1 MKATK
6 SMKPYTSLVLSLLAG
21 LSTASLL
28 LPMPGLAQASKID
41 PLEDLRTTDGS
52 SDPFSSSSN
61 ASSIYDLIHR
71 ARLNNG
77 LNMNEFRTQQR
88 EQINDAAAEFRSQQ
102 LQRMQTTP
110 QAAPVENQI
119 VQ

>member
-1 MKATK
+1 MKALK
-6 SMKPYTSLVLSLLAG
+6 SMKPCTRLLLSLLAG

-52 SDPFSSSSN
+52 SDPFSGSSN

-77 LNMNEFRTQQR
+77 MNVNEFRTQQR
-88 EQINDAAAEFRSQQ
+88 QQINDAAAEFRSQQ
-102 LQRMQTTP
+102 LQRMQRTP

-119 VQ
+119 AQ